1 MSRHLLIILGICAL
15 TFLTGLGRPALT
27 DSDEAFYAESAREMI
42 ERGDF
47 LTPYYN
53 GEPRFEKPV
62 LYYWLVALTYSIAGT
77 TVESA
82 RFPSALAGFGLALL
96 AFFCA
101 RRWYDELTGCLAGVI
116 CATSFGYIA
125 IAHQALPD
133 LPLAFFV
140 SLTTWSLLQGLRTD
154 GFKLTTRP
162 STTRWLLIAAV
173 GFSAG
178 ILVKG
183 PIALAL
189 PIAVLVPIIAFEE
202 WNRTSRWRISGRA
215 IWLSLLCFILIAAPW
230 YIGMFVEHGP
240 TYLNRFFISENLE
253 RFSTARFNEPRPF
266 WYYLPIIFAGMLP
279 WSPLLLLCIPSIL
292 QSFRKH
298 RAPLAE
304 IRLLFWIAAPLL
316 FYSMSIGKQPR
327 YILPVLPP
335 IAILLAAALRRSWQI
350 DTVRSPLFLVATLL
364 TGSGF
369 SIFGV
374 LLFQARTLV
383 IEWPEQWISII
394 AATVFLFG
402 VVIAAISLAEYSSL
416 YSRIIRTRLLPV
428 TAIIVA
434 TISMSIATYCVLL
447 TSPNQ
452 EPVERIAAILNQERV
467 NLEPYGRYGVF
478 NRNLNFY
485 VHSPY
490 VELPT
495 LDAVRDFLKS
505 PERVLCVIPAED
517 ADRLEDEGVQFERIG
532 EVDYVNTGNLN
543 FRTLIQAD
551 SNLHIQHTVL
561 LSNRDISP

>member
-53 GEPRFEKPV
+53 DEPRFEKPV
-62 LYYWLVALTYSIAGT
+62 LYYWLVALAYSITGT

-96 AFFCA
+96 AYFCA
-101 RRWYDELTGCLAGVI
+101 RRWYDELTGCLSGII

-140 SLTTWSLLQGLRTD
+140 TLTIWSLLLGIRTE
-154 GFKLTTRP
+154 GIKLTPDRRTA
-162 STTRWLLIAAV
+162 RWLLLAAV
-173 GFSAG
+173 SAAAG

-183 PIALAL
+183 PIAIVL
-189 PIAVLVPIIAFEE
+189 PVCVLVPIICFED
-202 WNRTSRWRISGRA
+202 WNRTSRWLISRPA
-215 IWLSLLCFILIAAPW
+215 IWGSLFCFILIATPW

-240 TYLNRFFISENLE
+240 SYLTRFFFSENLE
-253 RFSTARFNEPRPF
+253 RFSTARFNDPRPV

-292 QSFRKH
+292 ESFRKH
-298 RAPLAE
+298 RAPLTE
-304 IRLLFWIAAPLL
+304 MRLLLWAAAPLL
-316 FYSMSIGKQPR
+316 FYSISVGKQPR

-335 IAILLAAALRRSWQI
+335 IAILLAAALRKSWQI
-350 DTVRSPLFLVATLL
+350 DSGRSKLFLVAMLII
-364 TGSGF
+364 GSAF
-369 SIFGV
+369 SAFGV
-374 LLFQARTLV
+374 LLFQARVLL
-383 IEWPEQWISII
+383 IEWPEQWTFLI
-394 AATVFLFG
+394 AATLLFFG
-402 VVIAAISLAEYSSL
+402 LTITALSLAEHSSV
-416 YSRIIRTRLLPV
+416 YSRIIRTRLLPLAV
-428 TAIIVA
+428 IVVA
-434 TISMSIATYCVLL
+434 TIFLTVASYYVLL
-447 TSPNQ
+447 TSLEQ
-452 EPVERIAAILNQERV
+452 EPVERMATMLNEERE

-485 VHSPY
+485 VQSAY

-505 PERVLCVIPAED
+505 PERVLCIIRAED
-517 ADRLEDEGVQFERIG
+517 AARLEAEGVEFERLG
-532 EVDYVNTGNLN
+532 EIDYVNTGNLN
-543 FRTLIQAD
+543 FRTFIQAD

-561 LSNRDISP
+561 LSNKELSP